1 MDTSIFDKNYFVSL
15 VVSLLRHFLTAVGA
29 WFTANNIGDE
39 GQWNTL
45 LFGLASLIV
54 GLGLTA
60 YNKYKVGLKIQTA
73 LDMPAHSSPEKLEK
87 RLVED
92 SK

>member
-15 VVSLLRHFLTAVGA
+15 IVSLLRHALTGVGL
-29 WFTANNIGDE
+29 WFTTNNIGDE

-54 GLGLTA
+54 GLA
-60 YNKYKVGLKIQTA
+60 MIVYNKYKVGLKIQTA
-73 LDMPAHSSPEKLEK
+73 LDMPAHTTPAKLEK
-87 RLVED
+87 KMEEN